1 MNEYPNL
8 FSPLKVGNVWFRN
21 RILASATGH
30 LDMDQTGVLSEG
42 ALLYY
47 ERKAVGGAA
56 AVVVGECNIDPKN
69 GSRGGATIDLSNFG
83 HLRFLNK
90 LSDYIARHGAAPSA
104 ELQHAGRYGAAGL
117 GPSEGEVDGHPC
129 VAMTEEQ
136 IEQTIQAYANAAGF
150 ARMAGFQMVTIHGG
164 HGWLPQQFFSRF
176 YNTRRD
182 KWGGSLENRSRF
194 AVAICDAIHQKCGP
208 AFPVE
213 IRISATEFED
223 GYGVEEGIE
232 YAQALDGHADIIHV
246 SVAVHGSL
254 SSDHWLRFTPSM
266 FLADGENVKYAA
278 EIKKHIKSSRIATVG
293 ALTDPAM
300 MEEILAS
307 GKADFVAIARGLLAD
322 PDLPNKARSGRTD
335 EIRKCIRCMSCW
347 SNLMGGQIYCALNP
361 ETSREQE
368 FKVALKPAKRQKVL
382 VAGGGIAG
390 MQAALTAAENGHE
403 VTLCEKSDHLGG
415 GISCEKGVPFKIH
428 VEEYL
433 ALQERLIRRAP
444 IDLRLNTGV
453 SAELV
458 EALRPDVLVAALGAR
473 PITPAIPGIEGVNVF
488 PAEAVYRNPE
498 HAGARTVIIGAGL
511 VGTELAI
518 YLSMLGREV
527 EILEMAPQMNSEGN
541 MLQGMIIAGQLRER
555 NIPLRC
561 AVRVVSI
568 TPEGALYEGPEGPGL
583 AKADTVVYATGQ
595 KPLIEEALV
604 LGRLVP
610 DFRMAG
616 DVLGPRNIMGAVK
629 TAHTIARD
637 IGRH

>member
-1 MNEYPNL
+1 MNKYPNL
-8 FSPLKVGNVWFRN
+8 FSPLRAGNVWFRN

-47 ERKAVGGAA
+47 ERKAAGGAA

-90 LSDYIARHGAAPSA
+90 LSDYIARHGAVPSA

-129 VAMTEEQ
+129 FAMTEEQ
-136 IEQTIQAYANAAGF
+136 IEKTIESYANAAFF

-176 YNTRRD
+176 YNTRQD

-208 AFPVE
+208 GFPVE

-278 EIKKHIKSSRIATVG
+278 EIKRHIKTSKITTVG
-293 ALTDPAM
+293 ALTDPGM
-300 MEEILAS
+300 MEDIIAS

-322 PDLPNKARSGRTD
+322 PDLPNKARAGRSD

-361 ETSREQE
+361 ETSREAE
-368 FKVALKPAKRQKVL
+368 FKVALKPAARRRVL

-403 VTLCEKSDHLGG
+403 VILCEKTDHLGG
-415 GISCEKGVPFKIH
+415 GISCEKGVPFKVH

-433 ALQERLIRRAP
+433 ALQERLIRRSP
-444 IDLRLNTGV
+444 IDLRLGAGV
-453 SAELV
+453 TAELV
-458 EALRPDVLVAALGAR
+458 EALRPDVLIAAMGSL
-473 PITPAIPGIEGVNVF
+473 PVTPAIPGIEGPNVL
-488 PAEAVYRNPE
+488 PAETAYREPE
-498 HAGARTVIIGAGL
+498 RIGQRAAIIGAGL

-527 EILEMAPQMNSEGN
+527 ELLEMAPQMNAEGN
-541 MLQGMIIAGQLRER
+541 MLQGMIIGGQLRER

-561 AVRVVSI
+561 NVRVLSI
-568 TPEGALYEGPEGPGL
+568 SPEGALYEGPEGSGL
-583 AKADTVVYATGQ
+583 ARADTVIYAAGR
-595 KPLIEEALV
+595 KSLADEAFA
-604 LGRLVP
+604 LGSLVP
-610 DFRMAG
+610 CFYPVG
-616 DVLGPRNIMGAVK
+616 DVLGPRNIMAAVK
-629 TAHTIARD
+629 TAQTIARD
-637 IGRH
+637 IGRN